1 MSRQI
6 YKLTQGIADQDR
18 VAVKV
23 EWVGTLAAALGSI
36 PAGGQMKAFPAV
48 FPDFREGK
56 IIKQRN
62 YDCYEAW

>member
-1 MSRQI
+1 ME
-6 YKLTQGIADQDR
+6 
-18 VAVKV
+18 V

-36 PAGGQMKAFPAV
+36 PAGGQMKAFLAV